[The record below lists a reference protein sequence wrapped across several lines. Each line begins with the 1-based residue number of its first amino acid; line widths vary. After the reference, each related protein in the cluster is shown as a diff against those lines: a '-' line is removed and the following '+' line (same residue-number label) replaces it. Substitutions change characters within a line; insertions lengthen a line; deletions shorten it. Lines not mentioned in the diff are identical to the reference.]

1 MQKILILLGSFI
13 IGALTKEVCYD
24 QLGCFTD
31 SYPFSGTLQRPF
43 ALLPQSPE
51 KIAVKFTLFNKALGT
66 ESQVIS
72 YSSLGQYNPS
82 LKSKFIIHGFLHNGI
97 KDWVIGIK
105 NEILKVEN
113 VNVIVVDWSKGNGF
127 PYTQATANTQMVG
140 AEIAR
145 LVNTM
150 ISSQGARAVDFHI
163 IGHSLG
169 SHVAGY
175 AGERIAGLGR
185 ITALDPAGPYF
196 ENTDPKVRLDPTDAV
211 YVDAIHSDGTANLL
225 VGLGLM
231 QPLGHADFYP
241 NGGKD
246 QPDCATT
253 SDKLLNGI
261 FNIVALDI
269 DGVEDSVACSHMAA
283 VHFFIDSINAKCR
296 YTGFQCNS
304 KDEFDK
310 GNCMKCSNKGC
321 NRMGYWSSPS
331 NDLGTLY
338 LNTQPTPN
346 RNDFCK
352 QNYKTSL
359 VSNSKDVT
367 GVQARGK
374 FTIFF
379 ETSTEMSTVEVID
392 DSTATFKPEST
403 EIRLVSLNKPLSNP
417 IENLYVYYKKTSN
430 FVSSWL
436 YEDKWSF
443 RYIQVLSG
451 DSQNET
457 KFCPTSTLI
466 YTDQTVKFR
475 KC

>member
-1 MQKILILLGSFI
+1 MQKFLFIIGSII
-13 IGALTKEVCYD
+13 IGALSKDVCYD

-31 SYPFSGTLQRPF
+31 SYPFSGTLQRPL

-51 KIAVKFTLFNKALGT
+51 QISVKFILYNKELG
-66 ESQVIS
+66 SSKQIIS
-72 YSSLGQYNPS
+72 HSSLGNFNPS
-82 LKSKFIIHGFLHNGI
+82 LKTKFIVHGFLHNGY
-97 KDWVIGIK
+97 KDWIIDIK
-105 NEILKVEN
+105 NEILKAEN
-113 VNVIVVDWSKGNGF
+113 ANVIAVDWSKGNGF
-127 PYTQATANTQMVG
+127 PYTQATANTQVVG

-150 ISSQGARAVDFHI
+150 ISTKGAKAADFHI

-169 SHVAGY
+169 SHIAGY
-175 AGERIAGLGR
+175 AGERISGLGR
-185 ITALDPAGPYF
+185 ITGLDPAGPYF
-196 ENTDPKVRLDPTDAV
+196 ENTDPKVRLDLTDAV
-211 YVDAIHSDGTANLL
+211 YVDTIHSDGTANLL

-246 QPDCATT
+246 QPNCPTT
-253 SDKLLNGI
+253 SDKLLSGI
-261 FNIVALDI
+261 FNVIMLDI

-283 VHFFIDSINAKCR
+283 VHFFTDSINSQCK

-304 KDEFDK
+304 NAEFDK
-310 GNCMKCSNKGC
+310 GNCMKCTSKGC

-346 RNDFCK
+346 NDHYCK

-359 VSNSKDVT
+359 ISNNKDVT

-379 ETSTEMSTVEVID
+379 ETLTEMSSVEVID
-392 DSTATFKPEST
+392 DSTATFKPDST
-403 EIRLVSLNKPLSNP
+403 EVRLVSLNQPLKSP
-417 IENLYVYYKKTSN
+417 IENIYVYYKKTTN
-430 FVSSWL
+430 FISSWL

-443 RYIQVLSG
+443 KYIEVLSG
-451 DSQNET
+451 DSQNDT

>member
-1 MQKILILLGSFI
+1 MQKFLFLLGSLI
-13 IGALTKEVCYD
+13 LGAASKEICYD

-31 SYPFSGTLQRPF
+31 SYPFSGNLQRPF
-43 ALLPQSPE
+43 ALLPQSPQ
-51 KIAVKFTLFNKALGT
+51 KVSVKFTLYNKVLGT

-72 YSSLGQYNPS
+72 YASLGQFNPS
-82 LKSKFIIHGFLHNGI
+82 LKTKFIVHGFIHNGI
-97 KDWVIGIK
+97 KDWVIDMK
-105 NEILKVEN
+105 NKILRVEN

-127 PYTQATANTQMVG
+127 PYTQATANTQIVG

-145 LVNTM
+145 LINTM
-150 ISSQGARAVDFHI
+150 ISSQGAKAADFHI

-169 SHVAGY
+169 SHIAGY
-175 AGERIAGLGR
+175 AGERVNGLGR

-211 YVDAIHSDGTANLL
+211 YVDAIHSDGTANLFL
-225 VGLGLM
+225 GLGLI
-231 QPLGHADFYP
+231 QPIGHVDFYP

-246 QPDCATT
+246 QPDCGTT

-261 FNIVALDI
+261 FNIAILDVE
-269 DGVEDSVACSHMAA
+269 GVEESLACSHMAA
-283 VHFFIDSINAKCR
+283 VYFFTDSITSKCK
-296 YTGFQCNS
+296 YSGFQCNS
-304 KDEFDK
+304 KDDFDR
-310 GNCMKCSNKGC
+310 GNCMKCSSKGC

-338 LNTQPTPN
+338 LNTQAPLN
-346 RNDFCK
+346 NDHYCK
-352 QNYKTSL
+352 QNFKTSL

-379 ETSTEMSTVEVID
+379 ETSTEMSSVEILD
-392 DSTATFKPEST
+392 DSNGTFKPEST
-403 EIRLVSLNKPLSNP
+403 EIRLVSLNEPLMNP
-417 IENLYVYYKKTSN
+417 IENLYVFYKKTNN
-430 FVSSWL
+430 FISSWL

-443 RYIQVLSG
+443 RYIQVLNG
-451 DSQNET
+451 DSQTET